1 MHLIQTDFELPS
13 PQGHGSILAYLA
25 REIDERLTNE
35 ATPVRFVVA
44 ESHKGLYKCEVA
56 AYHGNGDPISFSRDS
71 LLKFSSRKV
80 ENTQKFNAV
89 LVIPTGVGAEIGGHA
104 GDATPVAQLLA
115 SVCDTLITHPNVVN
129 ASDINEMPA
138 NSLYVEGG
146 VLCRLLMG
154 TAGLQPVRSNRVLV
168 VIDSHY
174 DKTFVDGAI
183 NAVNAARASFGLICP
198 RVVQLDPPLEM
209 RSSYSASGAAVGYV
223 AGLDRLFKVFDQHYG
238 DYDAIAIS
246 SVISVPPSYHRDY
259 FQSAGMMVNP
269 WGGVEAMLTHTISAL
284 YNVPSAHAPMLESE
298 EIASMDTGIVDPRM
312 AAEAVSLTFLQSILK
327 GLQKSPKIVTDSNA
341 MMANGVLTASDVACL
356 VIPEGCL
363 GLPTLA
369 ALEQGVSVISV
380 RENRTLMRNDI
391 ASLPW
396 RQGQLHIV
404 DNYWEAAGVMAALK
418 AGIDPKVVRR
428 PISSV
433 TVEHEQPLLLDEDQI
448 TAAIHESRSD
458 ELSNSGLPSHHEPV
472 F

>member
-1 MHLIQTDFELPS
+1 
-13 PQGHGSILAYLA
+13 
-25 REIDERLTNE
+25 
-35 ATPVRFVVA
+35 
-44 ESHKGLYKCEVA
+44 
-56 AYHGNGDPISFSRDS
+56 
-71 LLKFSSRKV
+71 
-80 ENTQKFNAV
+80 
-89 LVIPTGVGAEIGGHA
+89 
-104 GDATPVAQLLA
+104 
-115 SVCDTLITHPNVVN
+115 
-129 ASDINEMPA
+129 
-138 NSLYVEGG
+138 
-146 VLCRLLMG
+146 
-154 TAGLQPVRSNRVLV
+154 
-168 VIDSHY
+168 
-174 DKTFVDGAI
+174 
-183 NAVNAARASFGLICP
+183 
-198 RVVQLDPPLEM
+198 
-209 RSSYSASGAAVGYV
+209 
-223 AGLDRLFKVFDQHYG
+223 
-238 DYDAIAIS
+238 
-246 SVISVPPSYHRDY
+246 
-259 FQSAGMMVNP
+259 
-269 WGGVEAMLTHTISAL
+269 
-284 YNVPSAHAPMLESE
+284 MLESE